1 MAQRDNILQE
11 LSEMNSGLA
20 GFSHEPAFQ
29 VPAGYFDGLAG
40 EILRKIKA
48 TEAANAKEELEF
60 LSPMLSGFSK
70 TAPYSV
76 PAGYFEGLE
85 KKLDEI
91 IFAGKDQTATEELES
106 LSPLLSGLKNKPT
119 YTVPE
124 GYFQNIQQPIDD
136 AVPAAKAKVVS
147 ITSRKWFRYAAA
159 AIVIG
164 VVAIIGFKLIN
175 KGETIDPSDKSLAWV
190 KKNMKKVSTDDI
202 NEFVELAN
210 TASADIVKT
219 DTKDEI
225 SNLLKDVSDKE
236 IQDFLNDTQTTE
248 TETEDELILN

>member
-11 LSEMNSGLA
+11 LREMNSGLA
-20 GFSHEPAFQ
+20 GFSEEPVFR
-29 VPAGYFDGLAG
+29 VPAGYFDGLAA
-40 EILRKIKA
+40 EILKKVKA
-48 TEAANAKEELEF
+48 SEAANAKEELEL
-60 LSPMLSGFSK
+60 LSPVLNGFSK

-91 IFAGKDQTATEELES
+91 IFAGKNQTVTEELES
-106 LSPLLSGLKNKPT
+106 LSPMLSGLKNKPT

-124 GYFQNIQQPIDD
+124 GYFRQLERTKGD
-136 AVPAAKAKVVS
+136 AVPAAKVVS
-147 ITSRKWFRYAAA
+147 ITRRKWFRYAAA

-164 VVAIIGFKLIN
+164 VVATIGFILIEN
-175 KGETIDPSDKSLAWV
+175 EETIEPADKSMAWV

-236 IQDFLNDTQTTE
+236 
-248 TETEDELILN
+248 

>member
-1 MAQRDNILQE
+1 MAPGNNILQE
-11 LSEMNSGLA
+11 LREMNSGLA
-20 GFSHEPAFQ
+20 GFSHESVFR
-29 VPAGYFDGLAG
+29 VPEGYFDSLAG

-48 TEAANAKEELEF
+48 SEAANAKEELEF

-76 PAGYFEGLE
+76 PAGYFQGLE

-91 IFAGKDQTATEELES
+91 ILAGKEQSVTEELES

-124 GYFQNIQQPIDD
+124 GYFHQLERPKED
-136 AVPAAKAKVVS
+136 VVLVAKVVS

-159 AIVIG
+159 AILIG
-164 VVAIIGFKLIN
+164 VVATIGFKLI
-175 KGETIDPSDKSLAWV
+175 KRGETIDPSDKSLAWV

-219 DTKDEI
+219 DTKDDI
-225 SNLLKDVSDKE
+225 TNLLKDVSDKE
-236 IQDFLNDTQTTE
+236 IQDFLNDTQTAE

>member
-1 MAQRDNILQE
+1 MR
-11 LSEMNSGLA
+11 
-20 GFSHEPAFQ
+20 
-29 VPAGYFDGLAG
+29 
-40 EILRKIKA
+40 
-48 TEAANAKEELEF
+48 
-60 LSPMLSGFSK
+60 FSK

-91 IFAGKDQTATEELES
+91 IFAGKDQTVTEELES
-106 LSPLLSGLKNKPT
+106 LSPMLSGLKNKPT

-124 GYFQNIQQPIDD
+124 GYFRQLERTKDD
-136 AVPAAKAKVVS
+136 AVPAAKVVS

-164 VVAIIGFKLIN
+164 VVATIGFNLIN

-236 IQDFLNDTQTTE
+236 IQDFLNDTQTAE
-248 TETEDELILN
+248 TETEDDLILN